1 MFTHRIKASILNA
14 IAMHDFRKRG
24 RDSRQAVDGFLNA
37 PQRPQLNL
45 PGPTKQGLSADRFRS
60 TSGRRLD
67 DFKRPEGYHP
77 MTRSMD
83 QSRPVPQSL
92 PPKPV
97 RHMGTRQQ
105 DSILHMTLPG
115 GALETENKKKRKL
128 KHKDKSKF
136 TKLGAVRKWGLRSGL
151 AMVGLVLLVGGF
163 LFVKG
168 ILQAHKVF
176 KGGGKAAALQ
186 SEVRPELLKGEG
198 DGRINILLLGKGG
211 DGHEGPDL
219 TDTILVAS
227 IDPINK
233 TANLVSIPRD
243 LWVTVDGSSTKINA
257 VYANHKYSA
266 LNRNSKDKAGAE
278 KAGVQSIEETVTQV
292 LGIPIHYYGMVDF
305 QAFRQAVDTVG
316 GVDIN
321 VPTELAV
328 QDHMY
333 DESTHKNYF
342 LNVPAG
348 MQHFDGTRALFFT
361 RTRHTSARGDFD
373 RSERQRIFIQALG
386 SKVLSAGTYT
396 NPVKISQLMS
406 AFGDHIST
414 DFSINDGLRLANIA
428 KGINQSNIKSI
439 GLADPPNNYLTTGNI
454 NGISI
459 VRPTA
464 GIGDYSQIQNY
475 IRNTL
480 KDPYIAKENAA
491 IMVLNGTTVPG
502 LAGSKGDELKSY
514 GYNVI
519 KVDSAPSSDYQH
531 TVLVDLTGGKKPFT
545 KNYLEKRLKVKTTTT
560 VPDKTIT
567 TTGADFVI
575 ILGQDASSDSQN

>member
-1 MFTHRIKASILNA
+1 
-14 IAMHDFRKRG
+14 MHEFRKRKHQPQ
-24 RDSRQAVDGFLNA
+24 RAIDGFVNA
-37 PQRPQLNL
+37 PQRPHASEQQAGRAGIS
-45 PGPTKQGLSADRFRS
+45 PDRFRS

-77 MTRSMD
+77 TTRSTEAI
-83 QSRPVPQSL
+83 QPALSPSKPRKQIARPQE
-92 PPKPV
+92 
-97 RHMGTRQQ
+97 
-105 DSILHMTLPG
+105 SILHMTLPG
-115 GALETENKKKRKL
+115 GALEEASSKKKHKKL
-128 KHKDKSKF
+128 KKDDSTRSPRWRF
-136 TKLGAVRKWGLRSGL
+136 TRKWGIRSGL
-151 AMVGLVLLVGGF
+151 VVAGLVLLIGGF
-163 LFVKG
+163 LFTKG
-168 ILQAHKVF
+168 LLQANKIF

-186 SEVRPELLKGEG
+186 SQVKPELLKGEG

-211 DGHEGPDL
+211 GDHDGPDL

-233 TANLVSIPRD
+233 TANMVSIPRD
-243 LWVTVDGSSTKINA
+243 MWVTSDGASSKINA

-266 LNRNSKDKAGAE
+266 LNKNSKDKAGAE
-278 KAGVQSIEETVTQV
+278 KAGIKSIEATVTQV

-305 QAFRQAVDTVG
+305 QAFKQAVDTVG

-321 VPTELAV
+321 VPPELAV
-328 QDHMY
+328 QEHLW
-333 DESTHKNYF
+333 DETTRKNYY

-348 MQHFDGTRALFFT
+348 MQHFDSTRALFFT
-361 RTRHTSARGDFD
+361 RSRHTSARGDFD

-386 SKVLSAGTYT
+386 QKVLSAGTYT

-406 AFGDHIST
+406 AFGDHVAT
-414 DFSINDGLRLANIA
+414 DFSVNDSLRLANIA
-428 KGINQSNIKSI
+428 KGIKSTDIKST
-439 GLADPPNNYLTTGNI
+439 GLADPPNNYVRTDNI
-454 NGISI
+454 NGQSI

-464 GIGDYSQIQNY
+464 GIGDYSAIQNY

-519 KVDSAPSSDYQH
+519 KVDSAPSSDYQK
-531 TVLVDLTGGKKPFT
+531 TVLVDMTGNKKPFT
-545 KNYLEKRLKVKTTTT
+545 KNYLEKRLGVKATTTLT
-560 VPDKTIT
+560 DKTIV
-567 TTGADFVI
+567 TTGADFVL
-575 ILGQDASSDSQN
+575 ILGQDASVNSQN

>member
-1 MFTHRIKASILNA
+1 
-14 IAMHDFRKRG
+14 MHDFRKRG
-24 RDSRQAVDGFLNA
+24 RDQRQAVDGFLNA

-45 PGPTKQGLSADRFRS
+45 PGPARHGLSTDRFRS

-67 DFKRPEGYHP
+67 DFKRTEGYHP
-77 MTRSMD
+77 STRSID
-83 QSRPVPQSL
+83 RPMPQQQSL

-97 RHMGTRQQ
+97 RHMGAHQQ

-115 GALETENKKKRKL
+115 GALETEHRKKRKA
-128 KHKDKSKF
+128 KHKEKSAKH
-136 TKLGAVRKWGLRSGL
+136 TKWGVIRTWGLRSGL
-151 AMVGLVLLVGGF
+151 VMAGLILLVGGF

-186 SEVRPELLKGEG
+186 SEVKPELLKGEG
-198 DGRINILLLGKGG
+198 DGRINVLLLGKGG
-211 DGHEGPDL
+211 EGHDGADL

-227 IDPINK
+227 IDPVNK

-243 LWVTVDGSSTKINA
+243 LWVTVDGYSSKINA
-257 VYANHKYSA
+257 VYANHKYAA
-266 LNRNSKDKAGAE
+266 LNKNPKDKDGAE
-278 KAGVQSIEETVTQV
+278 KAGVKSLETTVTQV

-305 QAFRQAVDTVG
+305 QAFKQAVDTVG

-321 VPTELAV
+321 VPSELAV
-328 QDHMY
+328 QEHLW
-333 DESTHKNYF
+333 DESTRKNYF

-348 MQHFDGTRALFFT
+348 QQHFDGTRALFFT
-361 RTRHTSARGDFD
+361 RSRHTSPRGDFD
-373 RSERQRIFIQALG
+373 RSERQRLFIQALS

-396 NPVKISQLMS
+396 NPVKVSQLMS

-414 DFSINDGLRLANIA
+414 DFSINDGLRLASIGKNIKPA
-428 KGINQSNIKSI
+428 NIKSI
-439 GLADPPNNYLTTGNI
+439 GLADPPNNYVVTGNI
-454 NGISI
+454 NGQSI

-502 LAGSKGDELKSY
+502 MAGAKGDELKSY
-514 GYNVI
+514 GYNVV
-519 KVDSAPSSDYQH
+519 KVDSAPSSDYQK
-531 TVLVDLTGGKKPFT
+531 TVLVDLTGNKKPFT
-545 KNYLEKRLKVKTTTT
+545 KSYLEKRLNVKATSTM
-560 VPDKTIT
+560 PDKTIT